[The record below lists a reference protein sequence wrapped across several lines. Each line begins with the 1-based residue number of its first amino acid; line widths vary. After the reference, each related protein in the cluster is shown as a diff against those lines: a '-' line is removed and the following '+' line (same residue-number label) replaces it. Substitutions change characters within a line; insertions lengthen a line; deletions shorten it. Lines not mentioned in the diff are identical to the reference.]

1 MIIYYDK
8 SQHKFYLPRSKNA
21 MIGKI
26 VSGKLCE
33 AAFYQSFDERKI
45 EFEALEAK
53 NKVVRENLNNDSL
66 EENVRK
72 EYEQQMANIISE
84 YSQLLNKKFPKTK
97 HYPVKMRVIAFE
109 GSKQVLEPAYKKD
122 ANLIAKLKLH

>member
-8 SQHKFYLPRSKNA
+8 SQDKFYLPRSKNT

-33 AAFYQSFDERKI
+33 AVFYQEFNERKI

-66 EENVRK
+66 VEDVRK
-72 EYEQQMANIISE
+72 QYEQEMTNIISQ
-84 YSQLLNKKFPKTK
+84 YSNLLNKKFSKTK
-97 HYPVKMRVIAFE
+97 HYPVKMRVIAFDGNKE
-109 GSKQVLEPAYKKD
+109 VLEPAYKKY
-122 ANLIAKLKLH
+122 ANLIVKLNLR